1 MYFNDMTVLSRI
13 NPFFMDLFDK
23 LQSRP
28 GPLGEFTTDGY
39 GYYTFPRL
47 EGPIGPEMNFNGK
60 PMVVWSVNDYLGMAN
75 HPEVRKVDA
84 EAAEAYGFST
94 PMGARLLTGNSTEH
108 ETLEEELADFVHKPE
123 AMLLNYGYQGIMSV
137 IHALVDRNDF
147 LIYDELSHACIVDG
161 KQLAMAD
168 RSVFK
173 HNDIESLEKQLKRA
187 TSRMKEGSS
196 ILVITEGVFGMTGD
210 LGKLKEIIALKEKY
224 PFRLLVDD
232 AHGLGTL
239 GEDGSGTGTHLGC
252 QEGVDI
258 YFGTFAKSFALIG
271 AFVASEPRALNFLR
285 ANTRSQIFAKS
296 IPLPIVISARERLR
310 LIRQHPE
317 WREKLW
323 KNTLA
328 LRNGLIE
335 LGYNVLPSES
345 PVTPVLTRGSTDLC
359 GRIMRVLREDYGIFV
374 SGVSYP
380 VVPKGI
386 VLLRLIPTAT
396 HRPEHIEKTLAA
408 FDAIKEF
415 ARFGEEIAV

>member
-1 MYFNDMTVLSRI
+1 
-13 NPFFMDLFDK
+13 MDLFDK
-23 LQSRP
+23 LQNRP

-47 EGPIGPEMNFNGK
+47 EGPIGPEMTFNGK
-60 PMVVWSVNDYLGMAN
+60 PMVVWSVNDYLGIAN
-75 HPEVRKVDA
+75 HPDVRKVDA
-84 EAAEAYGFST
+84 DSAKAHGFST
-94 PMGARLLTGNSTEH
+94 PMGARLMTGNSTEH
-108 ETLEEELADFVHKPE
+108 EALEEELATFVHKPE

-187 TSRMKEGSS
+187 TDRMKKGSS

-210 LGKLKEIIALKEKY
+210 LGKLKEIIALKKKY

-239 GEDGSGTGTHLGC
+239 GDDGSGTGTHLGC
-252 QEGVDI
+252 QDGVDI

-271 AFVASEPRALNFLR
+271 AFVASEPRVLEFLR

-296 IPLPIVISARERLR
+296 IPLPIIISARERLR
-310 LIRQHPE
+310 LIRVHPE

-323 KNTLA
+323 ENTLA
-328 LRNGLIE
+328 LRNGLAD
-335 LGYNVLPSES
+335 LGYNILPSES
-345 PVTPVLTRGSTDLC
+345 PVTPVLTRGSTELC
-359 GRIMRVLREDYGIFV
+359 MRIMRVLRENHGIFV

-380 VVPKGI
+380 VVPRGI
-386 VLLRLIPTAT
+386 VLLRLIPTAA
-396 HRPEHIEKTLAA
+396 HEPEHIEKTLVA
-408 FDAIKEF
+408 FDAIQEIVR
-415 ARFGEEIAV
+415 AGEEVAV